1 MKIKLNQ
8 DLKTPKGKK
17 LQGTIIE
24 LEADKSG
31 TPYDLFWRRRIED
44 SAIDNCVSIVEEI
57 NPKIK
62 K

>member
-17 LQGTIIE
+17 LQGTIID
-24 LEADKSG
+24 LEVDKSG
-31 TPYDLFWRRRIED
+31 TPLDLFWRRRLED
-44 SAIDNCVSIVEEI
+44 SVIDNYVSIVAKI
-57 NPKIK
+57 NHKIK